1 MRITQVS
8 KSTVAESAAGDGSG
22 DLPLLPL
29 SSSANGATGH
39 GDSAT
44 DGHDVDDID
53 ADDATQVTVTSAD
66 ACLLQSLEVP
76 PASNTTPASGL
87 GRPDFKGVAQM
98 GRIMSNYQHDIKK
111 TRTQRLVQKN
121 GDCNITSH
129 NVMKRNRKY
138 LVDIFTTLVDMK
150 WRYHLLMFAAAF
162 VVTWFLFGIVWF
174 TIAIGHKDDVYANNE
189 TWQAC
194 VDNVFDFKTALLFS
208 IETQHTIGY
217 GYRVIQ
223 AECHLAICV
232 MMLQS
237 CLGLFIQS
245 LITGIIFSKISRPK
259 GRAQTIMF
267 SHKAVI
273 CQRDGEYCLLFR
285 VGDMRKSHIIGTS
298 IRALLVKNRQ
308 TSEGESIPICQYPL
322 NIETE
327 TSTSD
332 SFVFLI
338 WPVTIV
344 HKINSTS
351 PLWDLGPIGLM
362 KDHFEVIVILEG
374 TIEST
379 GMLTQMRTS
388 YIPAEVIWGERLVPL
403 MTYQLNGHC
412 EIDYTQFH
420 NTTPMYMPDISAKE
434 YEEVRIRNAVQPVE
448 KDYPSSFTAPAI
460 GVKPRRSTVYGLFPR
475 RPSKQS
481 GSSLKVR
488 STNKSKI
495 EQQQIKKAN
504 KAQQNALEEFDVT
517 SVDGV
522 GRLPI
527 TSAAGDLI
535 EFGSSLPS
543 HQFKRH
549 TAPANGSH
557 SRIKAPRTNGPS
569 HGGKGSATKHEQGV
583 NKA

>member
-1 MRITQVS
+1 MTKCFCNFFQAEEDRMRITQVS
-8 KSTVAESAAGDGSG
+8 KSTPSTPVVADR
-22 DLPLLPL
+22 PMFLLPE
-29 SSSANGATGH
+29 NNATPD

-44 DGHDVDDID
+44 DLNEVDDTD
-53 ADDATQVTVTSAD
+53 ADDATQATVTSVE
-66 ACLLQSLEVP
+66 ACLLESKQIQLNSSELPE
-76 PASNTTPASGL
+76 SGS
-87 GRPDFKGVAQM
+87 GKPDFKGMAQM
-98 GRIMSNYQHDIKK
+98 GSIMSNYQENAKK

-121 GDCNITSH
+121 GECNVTIH

-162 VVTWFLFGIVWF
+162 VVTRFLFGIVWYI
-174 TIAIGHKDDVYANNE
+174 IAIGHKDDVYVNND
-189 TWQAC
+189 TWRPC
-194 VDNVFDFKTALLFS
+194 VDNVFDFKSALLFS

-223 AECHLAICV
+223 TECHLAIFI

-267 SHKAVI
+267 SHKAVV

-298 IRALLVKNRQ
+298 IRALMVKNRQ

-327 TSTSD
+327 TSTTD

-344 HKINSTS
+344 HKINASS
-351 PLWDLGPIGLM
+351 PLWELSPISLM
-362 KDHFEVIVILEG
+362 KDHFEIIVILEG

-388 YIPAEVIWGERLVPL
+388 YIPSEIIWGERLVPL

-420 NTTPMYMPDISAKE
+420 NTTPMYMPDSSAKE
-434 YEEVRIRNAVQPVE
+434 YEEVKRQSAVKHIE
-448 KDYPSSFTAPAI
+448 GDYPVSFTCPAI
-460 GVKPRRSTVYGLFPR
+460 GVKPNRRSVYGLFPR
-475 RPSKQS
+475 RPSRQL
-481 GSSLKVR
+481 GTSLKIK
-488 STNKSKI
+488 SANKSKI
-495 EQQQIKKAN
+495 EQQNKKAS
-504 KAQQNALEEFDVT
+504 KTLVGFDMT
-517 SVDGV
+517 SLDGVDG
-522 GRLPI
+522 RPLS
-527 TSAAGDLI
+527 SAAGDLI
-535 EFGSSLPS
+535 EFGGSMPS
-543 HQFKRH
+543 HHQFKRH
-549 TAPANGSH
+549 FGSANGSH
-557 SRIKAPRTNGPS
+557 SRIKAPRANAAKREDVVS
-569 HGGKGSATKHEQGV
+569 
-583 NKA
+583 KA